1 MQIKPLRSP
10 MDVVRDWAEELSIK
24 LGRSAQE
31 LRARGLGA
39 RDFSHARR
47 VELRSRSGFFVAVPL
62 SFCVIDETK
71 GVAVFSE
78 HDGYLEFR
86 LDEDDEVA
94 EIVEDRYVHEG

>member
-1 MQIKPLRSP
+1 MQIKSLRIP
-10 MDVVRDWAEELSIK
+10 VDVVRDWAEELSIK

-78 HDGYLEFR
+78 HDGYLEFS
-86 LDEDDEVA
+86 LDEDDEVT
-94 EIVEDRYVHEG
+94 EIVEDRYVHAG

>member
-1 MQIKPLRSP
+1 MQIKSLRTP
-10 MDVVRDWAEELSIK
+10 VDVVRDWAEELSIK

-47 VELRSRSGFFVAVPL
+47 VELRSRSGFFMTVPL
-62 SFCVIDETK
+62 SFCVIDATK

-78 HDGYLEFR
+78 HDGYFEFR
-86 LDEDDEVA
+86 LDEDDEVT
-94 EIVEDRYVHEG
+94 EIVEDRYVHAG